1 MPPKMV
7 VALNAPPAQ
16 NPNSLLFFSILYVDE
31 SLAACVAVVAA
42 SIDVVDAGVDV
53 VDASGAAF
61 VADVEEVGANVDKEV
76 AADVEALMSAGALP
90 LIACADTEAA
100 LADVKTSARHA
111 TLSNDRLLNPLMTI
125 NYFSPL
131 YSAVYRM

>member
-1 MPPKMV
+1 V
-7 VALNAPPAQ
+7 TG
-16 NPNSLLFFSILYVDE
+16 
-31 SLAACVAVVAA
+31 A
-42 SIDVVDAGVDV
+42 SIDVVDASVDV
-53 VDASGAAF
+53 VDASVAAL

-76 AADVEALMSAGALP
+76 VADAKALMSAGALP
-90 LIACADTEAA
+90 LMACADTEAA
-100 LADVKTSARHA
+100 PAVKRSATHA